1 MAGEA
6 VRETEPWKG
15 FASADSVNEAADVG
29 NVGYAEVMGD
39 KKGCK
44 CA

>member
-29 NVGYAEVMGD
+29 NVGRGLCRGD
-39 KKGCK
+39 G
-44 CA
+44 